1 MQKIKYSCL
10 SVYNVYRFWFQCLK
24 LKEVQW
30 RHKSYFCAFRH
41 HCKILKCSA
50 TSKIL
55 NLWSC
60 RFIRSWSFNYFIF
73 CCLADWIF
81 FAAKITYS
89 LLILKCNQKYT
100 IRSML
105 NTWSFFIWMKQHSVK
120 TTSIS
125 IKYVRLNGR
134 MKCHL

>member
-81 FAAKITYS
+81 FRSQNYLFFTHIEMQ
-89 LLILKCNQKYT
+89 QKY
-100 IRSML
+100 IQLDPCWIPDLFSYG
-105 NTWSFFIWMKQHSVK
+105 WSNILHVK

-125 IKYVRLNGR
+125 IKYVR
-134 MKCHL
+134 